1 MSSKQKILKKVLGS
15 HYHSGDEILF
25 YCPKCKHHKK
35 KLSVNLDK
43 NKFKCWVC
51 DYRGNNIRRLVKR
64 HGSFLD
70 QQEWAKYDATVEIA
84 SFEDIFSTEQEV
96 EEQFEQVINL
106 PEEFKTLCSSRLSL
120 ASKPILKF
128 LYDRGLTKQ
137 DILKWKIGYCPS
149 GDYKE
154 RVVVPSFN
162 EDGDVNYFI
171 ARTYGR
177 DWMKYKNPPASRDII
192 FNELYVDFDDD
203 LVIVEGVFDAIV
215 AGNAVPILGSSLKE
229 DSKLLKKVVEH
240 DTPVYIALDPDVET
254 KAMRLIKKMLT
265 LDIEVYK
272 IDIKPY
278 ADVGEMTK
286 KQFNIRKQ
294 EAQLMTNDSFLE
306 RAIFSI

>member
-1 MSSKQKILKKVLGS
+1 MSTKISILKKVMGS
-15 HYHSGDEILF
+15 CYHSGDEVLF
-25 YCPKCKHHKK
+25 FCPKCKHHKK

-43 NKFKCWVC
+43 NKFQCWVC
-51 DYRGNNIRRLVKR
+51 GFRGNNVRRLIRRF
-64 HGSFLD
+64 GSFTQ
-70 QQEWAKYDATVEIA
+70 QQEWAKIDDSIEIA
-84 SFEDIFSTEQEV
+84 SFDDIFSTEQEPEINV
-96 EEQFEQVINL
+96 EQVISL
-106 PEEFKTLCSSRLSL
+106 PEEFKTLCSKSLSL
-120 ASKPILKF
+120 ASKPILRF
-128 LYDRGLTKQ
+128 LYERGVSN
-137 DILKWKIGYCPS
+137 DEIVKWKIGYCPS
-149 GDYKE
+149 GEYKE
-154 RVVVPSFN
+154 RVIIPSFN
-162 EDGDVNYFI
+162 EDGDVNYFV
-171 ARTYGR
+171 ARTYGK

-272 IDIKPY
+272 IDIAPY
-278 ADVGEMTK
+278 DDVGEMTRRE
-286 KQFNIRKQ
+286 FNKRKR

>member
-1 MSSKQKILKKVLGS
+1 MSSKKQILKKVLGP

-51 DYRGNNIRRLVKR
+51 DYRGNSVRRLIKR
-64 HGSFLD
+64 HGSFLN
-70 QQEWAKYDATVEIA
+70 QQEWAKHDATVEIA
-84 SFEDIFSTEQEV
+84 SFEDVFSSEQEI

-106 PEEFKTLCSSRLSL
+106 PEEYKTLCSDRLSL
-120 ASKPILKF
+120 ASKPILRF

-149 GDYKE
+149 GEYKE

-229 DSKLLKKVVEH
+229 DSKLLKKIVEH
-240 DTPVYIALDPDVET
+240 DTPVYIALDPDVEA

-265 LDIEVYK
+265 FDIEVYK
-272 IDIKPY
+272 IDITPY

-294 EAQLMTNDSFLE
+294 NAELMTNDSFLE

>member
-149 GDYKE
+149 GEYKE

-240 DTPVYIALDPDVET
+240 DTPVYIALDPDVEA

>member
-1 MSSKQKILKKVLGS
+1 MSSKKQILKKVLGS

-51 DYRGNNIRRLVKR
+51 DYRGNSVRRLVKR

-70 QQEWAKYDATVEIA
+70 QQEWAKHDATVEIA
-84 SFEDIFSTEQEV
+84 SFEDIFSTEQEI

-106 PEEFKTLCSSRLSL
+106 PDEYKTLCSSRLSL

-149 GDYKE
+149 GEYKE

>member
-1 MSSKQKILKKVLGS
+1 MSSKKQILKKVLGS

-51 DYRGNNIRRLVKR
+51 DYRGNSVRRLVKR

-84 SFEDIFSTEQEV
+84 SFEDVFSAEQEI

-120 ASKPILKF
+120 ASKPILRF

-149 GDYKE
+149 GEYKE

>member
-1 MSSKQKILKKVLGS
+1 MSSKKQIIKSVLGS

-25 YCPKCKHHKK
+25 YCPKCRHHKK
-35 KLSVNLDK
+35 KLSVNIDK

-51 DYRGNNIRRLVKR
+51 DYRGNSIRRLVKR
-64 HGSFLD
+64 HGTFL
-70 QQEWAKYDATVEIA
+70 QQQQWAELDDSVEVS
-84 SFEDIFSTEQEV
+84 SFEEMFSTEQQDFQETK
-96 EEQFEQVINL
+96 QKINL
-106 PEEFKTLCSSRLSL
+106 PDEFKTLCSSSLSL
-120 ASKPILKF
+120 ATKPVLRF

-137 DILKWKIGYCPS
+137 DILKWKMGYCPT
-149 GDYKE
+149 GEYAG
-154 RVVVPSFN
+154 RVIVPSFDD
-162 EDGDVNYFI
+162 DGDVNYFI
-171 ARTYGR
+171 ARTYDRG
-177 DWMKYKNPPASRDII
+177 WLKYKNPPASRDIV
-192 FNELYVDFDDD
+192 FNELYIDFDSD
-203 LVIVEGVFDAIV
+203 LTIVEGVFDAIV
-215 AGNAVPILGSSLKE
+215 AENAVPILGSSLRQ
-229 DSKLLKKVVEH
+229 DSELLRKVVEH

-265 LDIEVYK
+265 LDIEIYK

>member
-1 MSSKQKILKKVLGS
+1 MGS
-15 HYHSGDEILF
+15 CYHSGDEILF
-25 YCPKCKHHKK
+25 FCPKCKHHKK

-51 DYRGNNIRRLVKR
+51 EFRGNNVRRLVR
-64 HGSFLD
+64 RFGSFRE
-70 QQEWAKYDATVEIA
+70 QQEWAKIDDTVEIA
-84 SFEDIFSTEQEV
+84 SFDDVFSTEQEIDIKV
-96 EEQFEQVINL
+96 EQVIDL
-106 PEEFKTLCSSRLSL
+106 PENFKTLCSRNLSL
-120 ASKPILKF
+120 ATKPIFRF
-128 LYDRGLTKQ
+128 LHERGVSKQ
-137 DILKWKIGYCPS
+137 DILKWKMGYCPS

-154 RVVVPSFN
+154 RVIIPSFN
-162 EDGDVNYFI
+162 EDGNVNYFI
-171 ARTYGR
+171 ARTYGS
-177 DWMKYKNPPASRDII
+177 DWMKYKNPPASRDIV
-192 FNELYVDFDDD
+192 FNELYVDFDSD

-215 AGNAVPILGSSLKE
+215 AGNAVPILGSSLRE

-240 DTPVYIALDPDVET
+240 DTPVYIALDPDVEA

-272 IDIKPY
+272 IDIAPY

-294 EAQLMTNDSFLE
+294 NAELMTNDSFLE

>member
-1 MSSKQKILKKVLGS
+1 MSNKISILKKVMGS
-15 HYHSGDEILF
+15 CYHSGDEVLF
-25 YCPKCKHHKK
+25 FCPKCKHHKK

-43 NKFKCWVC
+43 NKFQCWVC
-51 DYRGNNIRRLVKR
+51 SFRGNNVRRLIRRF
-64 HGSFLD
+64 GSFTQ
-70 QQEWAKYDATVEIA
+70 QQEWAKIDDTIEIA
-84 SFEDIFSTEQEV
+84 SFDDIFSTEQEPEINV
-96 EEQFEQVINL
+96 EQVISL
-106 PEEFKTLCSSRLSL
+106 PEEFKTLCSKSLSL
-120 ASKPILKF
+120 ASKPILRF
-128 LYDRGLTKQ
+128 LYERGVSN
-137 DILKWKIGYCPS
+137 DEIVKWKIGYCPS
-149 GDYKE
+149 GEYKE
-154 RVVVPSFN
+154 RVIIPSFN

-171 ARTYGR
+171 ARTYGK

-272 IDIKPY
+272 IDIAPY
-278 ADVGEMTK
+278 DDVGEMTRRE
-286 KQFNIRKQ
+286 FNKRKR

>member
-1 MSSKQKILKKVLGS
+1 MSSKKYVLKKVLGS

-43 NKFKCWVC
+43 NKFKCWIC
-51 DYRGNNIRRLVKR
+51 DYRGNSIRRLIKR

-70 QQEWAKYDATVEIA
+70 QQEWAKHDATVEIA
-84 SFEDIFSTEQEV
+84 SFEDVFSTEQEI
-96 EEQFEQVINL
+96 EKQYEQVINL
-106 PEEFKTLCSSRLSL
+106 PEEYKTLCSSRLSL
-120 ASKPILKF
+120 ASKPILRF

-149 GDYKE
+149 GEYKE

>member
-149 GDYKE
+149 GEYKE

-162 EDGDVNYFI
+162 EDGDINYFI

>member
-1 MSSKQKILKKVLGS
+1 MSSKKQILKKVLGS

-51 DYRGNNIRRLVKR
+51 DYRGNSVRRLVKR

-84 SFEDIFSTEQEV
+84 SFEDIFSTEQEI

-106 PEEFKTLCSSRLSL
+106 PDEYKTLCSSRLSL

-149 GDYKE
+149 GEYKE

>member
-1 MSSKQKILKKVLGS
+1 MGS
-15 HYHSGDEILF
+15 CYHSGDEVLF
-25 YCPKCKHHKK
+25 FCPKCKHHKK

-43 NKFKCWVC
+43 NKFQCWVC
-51 DYRGNNIRRLVKR
+51 SFRGNNVRRLIRRF
-64 HGSFLD
+64 GSFTQ
-70 QQEWAKYDATVEIA
+70 QQEWAKIDDSIEIA
-84 SFEDIFSTEQEV
+84 SFDDIFSTEQEPEINV
-96 EEQFEQVINL
+96 EQVISL
-106 PEEFKTLCSSRLSL
+106 PEEFKTLCSKSLSL
-120 ASKPILKF
+120 ASKPILRF
-128 LYDRGLTKQ
+128 LYERGVS
-137 DILKWKIGYCPS
+137 DDEIIKWKIGYCPS
-149 GDYKE
+149 GEYKE
-154 RVVVPSFN
+154 RVVIPSFN

-171 ARTYGR
+171 ARTYGK

-215 AGNAVPILGSSLKE
+215 AGNAVPILGSSLRE

-240 DTPVYIALDPDVET
+240 DTPVYIALDPDVEA

>member
-1 MSSKQKILKKVLGS
+1 MSSKKHVLKKVLGS

-43 NKFKCWVC
+43 NKFKCWIC
-51 DYRGNNIRRLVKR
+51 DYRGNSIRRLIKR

-84 SFEDIFSTEQEV
+84 SFEDVFSTEQEI
-96 EEQFEQVINL
+96 EEQYEQVINL
-106 PEEFKTLCSSRLSL
+106 PEEYKTLCSSSLSL
-120 ASKPILKF
+120 ASKPILRF

-149 GDYKE
+149 GEYKE

-162 EDGDVNYFI
+162 EDGDINYFI

-229 DSKLLKKVVEH
+229 GSKLLKKVVEH

-272 IDIKPY
+272 IDIRPY

-294 EAQLMTNDSFLE
+294 DAQLMTNDSFLE

>member
-1 MSSKQKILKKVLGS
+1 MSSKKQILKKVLGS

-51 DYRGNNIRRLVKR
+51 DYRGNSVRRLVKR

-70 QQEWAKYDATVEIA
+70 QQEWAKHDATVEIA
-84 SFEDIFSTEQEV
+84 SFEDVFSAEQEI

-149 GDYKE
+149 GEYKE